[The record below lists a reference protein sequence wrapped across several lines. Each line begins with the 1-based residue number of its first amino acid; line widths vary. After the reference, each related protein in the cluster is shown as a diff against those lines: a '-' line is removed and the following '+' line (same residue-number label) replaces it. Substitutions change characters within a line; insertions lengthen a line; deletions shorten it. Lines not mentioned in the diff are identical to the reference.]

1 MLEMAE
7 EASRVGLKASPAGA
21 TTGNTCSPL
30 PVQVAGVE
38 TTILTPKRLHGL
50 DQVVRLL
57 ADLLLAGLPAHP
69 KVPEVGQSEA
79 PHLPPRV
86 AIGPDDP

>member
-1 MLEMAE
+1 MLEMAQ
-7 EASRVGLKASPAGA
+7 EASRLGLKASPADA

-38 TTILTPKRLHGL
+38 TTILTLQILHGVG
-50 DQVVRLL
+50 QVARLL
-57 ADLLLAGLPAHP
+57 ADLLLTGLPAHP
-69 KVPEVGQSEA
+69 KVLQVGQSKA